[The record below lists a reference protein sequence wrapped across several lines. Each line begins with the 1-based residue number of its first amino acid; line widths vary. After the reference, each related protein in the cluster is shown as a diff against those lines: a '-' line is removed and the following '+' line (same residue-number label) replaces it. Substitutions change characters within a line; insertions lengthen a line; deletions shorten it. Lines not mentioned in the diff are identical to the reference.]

1 MTFWLSPPQQ
11 GMWFTEQAEDA
22 RTAHHLPLT
31 VTFEGMLDRAAMVSA
46 FDRVVAAHPVLASTV
61 TVRDGRPAFEPGRPP
76 RLVLADTRV
85 DIDEFVSR
93 PFDPAAGP
101 LFRAVLVGRST
112 TRTELVVVA
121 HHLVFD
127 GESKELFLGELA
139 SAYRDAIAGTARP
152 VSPAE
157 PPASEADRPG
167 ADDRRQVA
175 EAAAFWGDRTGW
187 AAAALPGAV
196 RCAEW
201 AGQTGTLGFTAD
213 LSSAAAMG
221 VTRFELLAAAV
232 SALLTHYGATGAA
245 VAVPMGIRDPRFAPR
260 IGMYVNELP
269 LTVLDAGRGT
279 LEEYAR
285 DVRRELREMYR
296 FRDIPLSRA
305 VPGMTRRPEIA
316 LSYRRRRGTLDFP
329 GQSAVVDW
337 SADPGHSTFPLWIQ
351 AVDDGESVQ
360 LSLRYRVDAIA
371 PEYVARVASHLRS
384 VLAAAPATPVADLPL
399 PDAEEREAL
408 ERVSHTRIDWETPSP
423 LDTLATDD
431 RTAVVCA
438 PWPPGETVS
447 LTYRDLD
454 DRVERLA
461 ARLRGRGAG
470 PGTLVAVCLPRS
482 VDLLVAMLGVWR
494 AGAAY
499 LPLDH
504 QDPGARLAFIVEDA
518 APALVLTTG
527 ELSRNFD
534 PGRLL
539 LLDDQEHRPEHGPE
553 HGQEPIARTAP
564 RPAGTFSDG
573 QLAYVLYTSGST
585 GRPKGIRVLRRGL
598 ANLLNAMRHELGCGP
613 DDVWLAQTAVSFDI
627 AQLEFLLPLVCG
639 GRVVIA
645 PDGVARDAR
654 GLVDLVRAH
663 GVNRMQATPTGWR
676 ALLEAGFDG
685 PSVRAL
691 AGGEALPPALAAAL
705 RDRVCS
711 LHNVYGPTETTIW
724 STISEIAPD
733 PVRVTIGR
741 PLANTAVSVRDDRRR
756 PVPQGVVGE
765 LWIGGDGVAGGYLN
779 RPDLTRDRFVDG
791 WYGTGDRVRLGIDGQ
806 LEYVGRADDQVKVRG
821 HRIEPGEVEAA
832 LVAAGAGAAAC
843 VARGDALIAYVTSGD
858 EATLRK
864 ALGEELPRHMIP
876 TRIVR
881 VDALPQTP
889 NGKVDRNALPEPPRM
904 RSAPAGAR
912 EDHGGAAASDGD
924 PLVQAMS
931 AIWCEVLEVDHV
943 GVDDDLFDD
952 LGGHSLTVTR
962 IASRLRSRHGVNLPL
977 AAFFDEPTIAALVR
991 VARDRP

>member
-11 GMWFTEQAEDA
+11 GMWFSEQTEDS
-22 RTAHHLPLT
+22 RTVHHLPLS
-31 VTFEGMLDRAAMVSA
+31 VTFEGMLDRAAMVAA
-46 FDRVVAAHPVLASTV
+46 FDHVVAAHPVLASMV
-61 TVRDGRPAFEPGRPP
+61 TVQDGRPAFEPGRPP
-76 RLVLADTRV
+76 RLALADTR
-85 DIDEFVSR
+85 IDVEEFLGR

-101 LFRAVLVGRST
+101 LFRAVLIGRSA

-127 GESKELFLGELA
+127 GESKDLFLRELA
-139 SAYRDAIAGTARP
+139 SAYRTAIAGTGHIAGTPQP
-152 VSPAE
+152 VSSAE
-157 PPASEADRPG
+157 PSASEADRPG
-167 ADDRRQVA
+167 ADDMRQLA
-175 EAAAFWGDRTGW
+175 EATAFWRDRTGW
-187 AAAALPGAV
+187 APAALPGLA

-201 AGQTGTLGFTAD
+201 AGQTGTVNFTAD
-213 LSSAAAMG
+213 LSSASAIG

-232 SALLTHYGATGAA
+232 SALLTRYGATGTA
-245 VAVPMGIRDPRFAPR
+245 VAVPMGIRDPRVAPR

-269 LTVLDAGRGT
+269 LTVLDGGNRSLA
-279 LEEYAR
+279 EYAH
-285 DVRRELREMYR
+285 DVRHELREMYR

-305 VPGMTRRPEIA
+305 VPGTTQRPEIA

-329 GQSAVVDW
+329 GLSVAVDW
-337 SADPGHSTFPLWIQ
+337 SVDPGSSAFPLWIQ
-351 AVDDGESVQ
+351 AVDDGGSVQ

-371 PEYVARVASHLRS
+371 PDYVARVASHLRS

-399 PDAEEREAL
+399 IDAEEREGL

-423 LDTLATDD
+423 LDALPTDD
-431 RTAVVCA
+431 RTAVTC
-438 PWPPGETVS
+438 GTVS
-447 LTYRDLD
+447 LTYRELD

-470 PGTLVAVCLPRS
+470 PGTLVAICLPRS

-504 QDPGARLAFIVEDA
+504 QDPDARLAFIIEDA
-518 APALVLTTG
+518 APALVLTAG
-527 ELSRNFD
+527 ELGRNFD

-539 LLDDQEHRPEHGPE
+539 LLDDQDRDHG
-553 HGQEPIARTAP
+553 HQEPTAK
-564 RPAGTFSDG
+564 PAPQPTSSDA

-598 ANLLNAMRHELGCGP
+598 SNLLNAMRHELGCGP
-613 DDVWLAQTAVSFDI
+613 DDVWLAQTAISFDI
-627 AQLEFLLPLVCG
+627 AQLEFLLPLICG
-639 GRVVIA
+639 ARVVIA
-645 PDGVARDAR
+645 PDGDARDAR
-654 GLVDLVRAH
+654 SLVELVRAH

-705 RDRVCS
+705 RDRVLS

-741 PLANTAVSVRDDRRR
+741 PLANTAIAVLDHRRR
-756 PVPQGVVGE
+756 PVPQAIVGE
-765 LWIGGDGVAGGYLN
+765 LWIGGDGVAAGYLN

-791 WYGTGDRVRLGIDGQ
+791 WYGTGDRVRLGIDGA

-864 ALGEELPRHMIP
+864 ALGEELPRYLIP

-881 VDALPQTP
+881 LDALPQTP
-889 NGKVDRNALPEPPRM
+889 NGKVDRNALPEPPPTH
-904 RSAPAGAR
+904 SVAADAR
-912 EDHGGAAASDGD
+912 DDHGGAAASEGDPLDGD

-931 AIWCEVLEVDHV
+931 AIWCEVLEIDHV

-952 LGGHSLTVTR
+952 LGGHSLSVTR
-962 IASRLRSRHGVNLPL
+962 IASRLQSRHGVSVPL
-977 AAFFDEPTIAALVR
+977 AAFFDEPTIAGLVR
-991 VARDRP
+991 IVRDRP